1 MRKIAKALIIDG
13 EGKVLVLYRSD
24 SHPHFARHLDFPGG
38 IVELNELA
46 ADAVAREIYE
56 EAGITIKQTDLKLIH
71 EETMPSGKICM
82 LYSCTI
88 KSERPIVKISWE
100 HGHSEWLTT
109 GQIINTPMPEKVDDY
124 FEMVVRYLRSA
135 IA

>member
-100 HGHSEWLTT
+100 HGHSEWISK